1 MKISLENKVVGR
13 TIVVEASD
21 TFMQNPDDIRVI
33 AGTDCYKLVSTKSD
47 IDKKREVLG
56 LEFANEVFPEIQT
69 KNPKISISED
79 WKIFDVLMIISFV
92 DFVDEILFFFNY
104 VSNTFEYCRCPNF
117 NSIVTVR
124 HLLQFEYAIMKI
136 FQCR

>member
-69 KNPKISISED
+69 KNPKTYEELE
-79 WKIFDVLMIISFV
+79 K
-92 DFVDEILFFFNY
+92 LFNEKLD
-104 VSNTFEYCRCPNF
+104 T
-117 NSIVTVR
+117 
-124 HLLQFEYAIMKI
+124 
-136 FQCR
+136 